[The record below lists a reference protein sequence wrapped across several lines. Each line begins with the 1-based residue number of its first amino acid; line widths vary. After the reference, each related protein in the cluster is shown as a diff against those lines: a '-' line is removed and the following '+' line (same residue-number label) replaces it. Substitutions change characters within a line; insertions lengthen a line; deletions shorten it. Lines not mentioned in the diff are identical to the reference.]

1 MSAAPAAPLV
11 PPDTPAALQSLR
23 ELPLPDAVSY
33 APQTIGWL
41 FVALLLIGLMLALAW
56 RAWRRYERARY
67 RREALAELGRLEAKL
82 NDDATR
88 GAALAGIGP
97 LIKRTALAAAP
108 RAQVASLSGAAW
120 LEYLRTHGAF
130 DDESGALLYTASYA
144 PAARIATISPQQ
156 AQRLAQAAR
165 DWIESHHVE
174 V

>member
-1 MSAAPAAPLV
+1 MSTSPMSNLV
-11 PPDTPAALQSLR
+11 PPDTSAALQPLR
-23 ELPLPDAVSY
+23 ELPLPTAVSY

-41 FVALLLIGLMLALAW
+41 FVAVLLIAVLGAFAW

-67 RREALAELGRLEAKL
+67 RREALAELARLEANL

-88 GAALAGIGP
+88 AAALAGIGP

-120 LEYLRTHGAF
+120 LAYLRTHGAF

-144 PAARIATISPQQ
+144 PAARVATISPQQ
-156 AQRLAQAAR
+156 AQRLARAAR
-165 DWIESHHVE
+165 GWIESHHVE
-174 V
+174 I